1 MRTIKGVDV
10 NCGHE
15 INCGNVESPLV
26 NNELWE
32 YLKAMTPVGITLHQ
46 LKHEVKTNFFFR
58 AIFFSFGLFL
68 FF

>member
-26 NNELWE
+26 NNEFWE
-32 YLKAMTPVGITLHQ
+32 YRKAMTPVGITLHQ
-46 LKHEVKTNFFFR
+46 LKHEVKANFFFVQF
-58 AIFFSFGLFL
+58 FFSFGLPL